1 MHVHHSI
8 LRDKTLKTQ
17 INVHHSAKNRL
28 WRKLWGPYTKEYY
41 IAIFFKSALELHI
54 RFAWN
59 TTERFHAESLQN
71 TAHFYKTVTADLIY
85 VYIWKYRRMCSRLPP
100 WISKR
105 SQLKK
110 VYREFPGGL
119 LAKILGFHCHGLSSK
134 PGWKTEIPQATW
146 HGKKKSKKII
156 TFVILEIY
164 VNL

>member
-1 MHVHHSI
+1 MKKIMRSLHQGI
-8 LRDKTLKTQ
+8 LYS
-17 INVHHSAKNRL
+17 H
-28 WRKLWGPYTKEYY
+28 
-41 IAIFFKSALELHI
+41 FFKSALELHI